1 MLGILGLITLCALAV
16 FTLLYLSSSIP
27 KKPPALEKA
36 IAAIKRN
43 IDDLG
48 VVTLIYGLIAT
59 FAVPVLMAG
68 MLSSSGV
75 SIAAMFL
82 PMLANLTLVIM
93 ALPYAFHRFED
104 GMQAKV
110 NKAILTEIHNIMAW
124 ITANEKY
131 VGGLGGILIVLCLVL
146 HAV

>member
-16 FTLLYLSSSIP
+16 FSLLYLSSSIP

-48 VVTLIYGLIAT
+48 VVTLIYGVIAT
-59 FAVPVLMAG
+59 FAVPLLLAG
-68 MLSSSGV
+68 ALSSGV
-75 SIAAMFL
+75 SVVAMFL

-104 GMQAKV
+104 GMKAKV
-110 NKAILTEIHNIMAW
+110 NAAILTEIHNLMGW
-124 ITANEKY
+124 ITTNEKY
-131 VGGLGGILIVLCLVL
+131 VGGLGAVLIVLCLAI

>member
-16 FTLLYLSSSIP
+16 FSLLYLSASIP

-36 IAAIKRN
+36 VAAIKRN

-48 VVTLIYGLIAT
+48 VVTLIYGFIAT

-68 MLSSSGV
+68 MLSSGV
-75 SIAAMFL
+75 TIAAMFL

-104 GMQAKV
+104 GMKAKV
-110 NKAILTEIHNIMAW
+110 NAAILTEIHNIMGW

-131 VGGLGGILIVLCLVL
+131 VGGLGAALIVLCLVI
-146 HAV
+146 HVV